1 MRMPQLH
8 TRSRQSSRPKRLC
21 RWLLCAGVCL
31 AVAACLV
38 LYVERRHF
46 IHPRVTIDRNAYPVM
61 GVDISNHNG
70 TIDFGRVSRDGISF
84 VIIKASEGKQY
95 RDPAFASY
103 YLDARRA
110 GLKVGAYHF
119 FRKKTDGHRQ
129 AANFMKAIGN
139 RRLDLPVVVD
149 VEDWSNDHFVDDDVA
164 LARLN
169 DMVTSLKKH
178 GRKVMIYTNGNGY
191 KKYVRQISDH
201 DYLWLC
207 SFSSPELLPHYN
219 HHLQQF
225 SHWGTVDGIKGDV
238 DMNVFNGS
246 REKWNKWIETT
257 GR

>member
-1 MRMPQLH
+1 MPQHH
-8 TRSRQSSRPKRLC
+8 TPSHLSARPKKLG

-31 AVAACLV
+31 VAASCLV

-46 IHPRVTIDRNAYPVM
+46 IHPQVTIDRNIYPVM

-70 TIDFGRVSRDGISF
+70 AIDFGRVSRDGISF
-84 VIIKASEGKQY
+84 VIIKASEGQQY

-103 YLDARRA
+103 YRDARRA

-129 AANFMKAIGN
+129 AANFMTAIGG

-149 VEDWSNDHFVDDDVA
+149 VEDWNNDRFVTDDVA
-164 LARLN
+164 LSRLN
-169 DMVTSLKKH
+169 DMVTSLKKN
-178 GRKVMIYTNGNGY
+178 GRQVMIYTNGNGY
-191 KKYVRQISDH
+191 KKYVSQINDH

-207 SFSSPELLPHYN
+207 SFSSPELLPHYS